1 MKEFIEFSVV
11 PAGSRLLEISVRAQG
26 DNMTISAGADTV
38 CTFGVPWTPLEFMQE
53 AARRGHPPTQFY
65 LFPSDLGLAASD
77 TVCVAERRAAFY
89 RKWMS
94 IAAEVHEE
102 EKQLKER
109 EIRACEAL
117 GASEAGR
124 ISKARHMAGRMSFA
138 SGQIFGRL
146 SKSCLKAFYSV
157 LERSS
162 TELDPGTVAALSM
175 YVEIAQDASATINFL
190 WPKAVCLCVH

>member
-1 MKEFIEFSVV
+1 M
-11 PAGSRLLEISVRAQG
+11 
-26 DNMTISAGADTV
+26 
-38 CTFGVPWTPLEFMQE
+38 
-53 AARRGHPPTQFY
+53 
-65 LFPSDLGLAASD
+65 
-77 TVCVAERRAAFY
+77 AERRAAFY

-175 YVEIAQDASATINFL
+175 YVEIAQDASATINFGQR
-190 WPKAVCLCVH
+190 PCVFVYTDASLEPTERGNVAGSPSSQVLKSFPEWDSLHLVAGASCSVALPSNCGNAFKGARRVLLRQRWRKSLSHDRGKLQGGK